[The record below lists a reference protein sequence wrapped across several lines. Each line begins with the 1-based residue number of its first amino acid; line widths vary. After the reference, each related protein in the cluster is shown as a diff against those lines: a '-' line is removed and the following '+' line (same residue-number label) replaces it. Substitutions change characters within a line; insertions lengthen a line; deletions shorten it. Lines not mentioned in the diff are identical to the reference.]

1 MALGAIRAGKAFV
14 EVYADGTRLAIDFK
28 KIGNQFKAF
37 GAGISA
43 IGLKI
48 MGVGT
53 AITSPFAAAI
63 KHFMDAG
70 SALDDM
76 AQRTGVSTNALSELG
91 YAALMSGTN
100 IEAVEKAIMRM
111 QKSKGTSGGK
121 GTEALFMGELDRL
134 AAMPDATRRAA
145 EAMKIFGKS
154 GTALIP
160 MVGNFRML
168 RQEAIEL
175 GLSIGPEQA
184 KRAAEMGDAWDRLKR
199 STMAAFFNIGSAVA
213 DSGILDAT
221 TKIIVQAGKWVKA
234 NGDILRTVAKVG
246 AGLVAGGAAMFAFG
260 KAISFVGVAI
270 DGVFATFAFA
280 KGVVAFFGAAFSIMF
295 NPITL
300 VVIALAGVAAGIMYL
315 TKTTIP
321 IKQVGNAIWDYLGKI
336 REGFRT
342 LVEDASKAWQGI
354 SDALIAG
361 KLDLAWKVVT
371 TSLQLEWARLKKYI
385 METFEPVRRWWVDV
399 SFGLSSIFV
408 DALSTLKSGWA
419 EALGFLQKAWNIW
432 ITGLQVEEIARLLS
446 PIIALLEGV
455 SVASINEEI
464 TKLFNERRASLG
476 KKNLGVDAGTRSR
489 QAAIEQDRQAMQDI
503 LAARLAEKKRGH
515 LDEVRQRELE
525 LEAAIR
531 ERDAAI
537 QSAQRA
543 AYKTKQQ
550 LAINKPSLS
559 FAIDA
564 KSLTTGTF
572 SGQELAGTGGRSPAL
587 LELKAHTAL
596 FKKFIVVG
604 AETSLAIKNLNLELA
619 K

>member
-1 MALGAIRAGKAFV
+1 MAV
-14 EVYADGTRLAIDFK
+14 
-28 KIGNQFKAF
+28 
-37 GAGISA
+37 
-43 IGLKI
+43 
-48 MGVGT
+48 
-53 AITSPFAAAI
+53 
-63 KHFMDAG
+63 
-70 SALDDM
+70 
-76 AQRTGVSTNALSELG
+76 
-91 YAALMSGTN
+91 
-100 IEAVEKAIMRM
+100 
-111 QKSKGTSGGK
+111 
-121 GTEALFMGELDRL
+121 
-134 AAMPDATRRAA
+134 
-145 EAMKIFGKS
+145 
-154 GTALIP
+154 
-160 MVGNFRML
+160 
-168 RQEAIEL
+168 
-175 GLSIGPEQA
+175 
-184 KRAAEMGDAWDRLKR
+184 
-199 STMAAFFNIGSAVA
+199 FFNIGSAVA
-213 DSGILDAT
+213 DSGFLDAVT
-221 TKIIVQAGKWVKA
+221 NSIKFVSRWVKA
-234 NGDILRTVAKVG
+234 NGDLLRTVAKVG

-260 KAISFVGVAI
+260 KAIQFVGGIGVAI
-270 DGVFATFAFA
+270 VGGISAAFA
-280 KGVVAFFGAAFSIMF
+280 AAVAGVGFLSTAFALLTNPITIAAVAIAAAVVAFAGWENIAKVFKSAGNWLRDFFNSVSAGFSTIADDA
-295 NPITL
+295 
-300 VVIALAGVAAGIMYL
+300 VVAWKGIKDSLLAG
-315 TKTTIP
+315 
-321 IKQVGNAIWDYLGKI
+321 
-336 REGFRT
+336 R
-342 LVEDASKAWQGI
+342 
-354 SDALIAG
+354 
-361 KLDLAWKVVT
+361 LDLTWKII
-371 TSLQLEWARLKKYI
+371 TSSIQLEWARLKKYI

-572 SGQELAGTGGRSPAL
+572 SGQELAGTGGMSVQQKI
-587 LELKAHTAL
+587 LEESRKQTKQQKKEADLIAKIEQNL
-596 FKKFIVVG
+596 RDFK
-604 AETSLAIKNLNLELA
+604 LELA